1 MRGIVV
7 DLTELKKAEAEMVKL
22 HKLESVGI
30 LAGGIAHDFNNLLAG
45 LFGNIEMAKRLLSAE
60 DKPYK
65 YLQSA
70 GLSMERAISLTKQLL
85 TFSKGGDPVKEAL
98 VLADIIDE
106 TAKFSLRGSNIKLSL
121 NIDTELHLVNADR
134 GQLAQVIS
142 NLVIN
147 SKQAMPNGG
156 VVTINGENIKNCVRR
171 HGESFSG

>member
-1 MRGIVV
+1 
-7 DLTELKKAEAEMVKL
+7 MVKL
-22 HKLESVGI
+22 HKLESVGV

-45 LFGNIEMAKRLLSAE
+45 LFGNVEMAKRFLSVE
-60 DKPYK
+60 DKAYK

-85 TFSKGGDPVKEAL
+85 TFSKGGDPVKEPL
-98 VLADIIDE
+98 VLVDVVDE
-106 TAKFSLRGSNIKLSL
+106 TARFSLRGSNIKLSL
-121 NIDTELHLVNADR
+121 NIATDLYLVDADR

-156 VVTINGENIKNCVRR
+156 VITIKW
-171 HGESFSG
+171 